1 MADPIKTA
9 MAGQMD
15 SDKPVF
21 DALLTPHRSIG
32 PAGIRIVVLVFAA
45 LAAVPAAYLVTTKVW
60 PLVFVLIA
68 ATLSLWL
75 ALSISH
81 ARGRAFEEV
90 TLWRHHLKVR
100 HVTHKG
106 REYQHGFNPFWV
118 RFDIDRNHAD
128 QVSRMTLKTREETVE
143 IGAFLNPDDK
153 ASFADAFG
161 QALWRTRA

>member
-1 MADPIKTA
+1 
-9 MAGQMD
+9 MD
-15 SDKPVF
+15 TDKPVF
-21 DALLTPHRSIG
+21 AALLTPHRSIG

-45 LAAVPAAYLVTTKVW
+45 LAAVPAVWLVTTRLW

-68 ATLSLWL
+68 STLSLWI

-90 TLWRHHLKVR
+90 TLWRHHLKIR

-106 REYQHGFNPFWV
+106 SERQHGFNPFWV
-118 RFDIDRNHAD
+118 RFHVARDFDDR
-128 QVSRMTLKTREETVE
+128 VTRMTLKNREEAVE
-143 IGAFLNPDDK
+143 IGGFLNPDDK

-161 QALWRTRA
+161 TALGRAKA

>member
-21 DALLTPHRSIG
+21 AAVLTPHRSIG
-32 PAGIRIVVLVFAA
+32 PVGIRVVVLVFAA
-45 LAAVPAAYLVTTKVW
+45 LAALPATYLVTTKVW

-75 ALSISH
+75 ALTISH

-106 REYQHGFNPFWV
+106 RERHHGFNPFWV
-118 RFDIDRNHAD
+118 RFHITRNHAD
-128 QVSRMTLKTREETVE
+128 QVAHMTLKHREQSVE

-161 QALWRTRA
+161 RALGRTRA